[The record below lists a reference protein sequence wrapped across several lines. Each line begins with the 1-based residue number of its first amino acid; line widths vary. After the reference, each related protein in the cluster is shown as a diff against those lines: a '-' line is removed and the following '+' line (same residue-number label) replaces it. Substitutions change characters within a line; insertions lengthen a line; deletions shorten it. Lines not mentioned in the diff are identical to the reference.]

1 MMDIHPGSSNPYFAK
16 AKMHRPEMFFG
27 RADLL
32 RKVFESVFHRQC
44 VSIVGPRGIGKTSF
58 LWYARLP
65 EAQKA
70 FPFDLSH
77 HLFVFLDLREYLR
90 KSSADFFHQVS
101 REMIREGKKR
111 GLTLH
116 SDGTGEDEFG
126 SILDQIEDQGFFPVL
141 LLDAFDKVTLNEQ
154 FDPAFFEFLRAFA
167 SSGQVSYVTA
177 SLAPLFEICHSG
189 IAGSPFFNIFD
200 TCHLEALSPQEAC
213 RLISEPASES
223 GLPFSNSEIALILKW
238 AGHHP
243 FFLQRICYLFWE
255 EKRNG
260 GKIQVKQLRDRV
272 YKELSPTFEEIWRSL
287 SEDQQKLLQ
296 DEARLKEHQQRQFP
310 ELSESSI
317 FRLFIRTLCRITFFD
332 LTFDELEA
340 ALKHLDDLAA
350 LGETNLRLMKLV
362 ALRLKDQQNPTAA
375 EKGMAIRS
383 VLNEALQRLRG
394 SGRQSDGADDWRY
407 YNILHYSF
415 FKKKTAI
422 TNEQLAARLGVGV
435 RTYYRNR
442 GEAIEKLRQEL
453 IEMEM
458 EADRLDDE
466 E

>member
-1 MMDIHPGSSNPYFAK
+1 MDIHPGSSNPYFAK

-58 LWYARLP
+58 LWYASLP
-65 EAQKA
+65 EAQEA

-90 KSSADFFHQVS
+90 KSSTDFFHQVS

-116 SDGTGEDEFG
+116 SDGTGEDEFSG
-126 SILDQIEDQGFFPVL
+126 ILDQIEDQGFFPVL

-154 FDPAFFEFLRAFA
+154 FDRAFLEFLRAFA

-200 TCHLEALSPQEAC
+200 TCHLEALSPEEAY

-223 GLPFSNSEIALILKW
+223 GLPFSNNEIALILKW
-238 AGHHP
+238 AGYHP

-255 EKRNG
+255 EKRNS

-272 YKELSPTFEEIWRSL
+272 YKELSPTF
-287 SEDQQKLLQ
+287 
-296 DEARLKEHQQRQFP
+296 
-310 ELSESSI
+310 
-317 FRLFIRTLCRITFFD
+317 
-332 LTFDELEA
+332 
-340 ALKHLDDLAA
+340 
-350 LGETNLRLMKLV
+350 
-362 ALRLKDQQNPTAA
+362 
-375 EKGMAIRS
+375 
-383 VLNEALQRLRG
+383 
-394 SGRQSDGADDWRY
+394 
-407 YNILHYSF
+407 
-415 FKKKTAI
+415 
-422 TNEQLAARLGVGV
+422 
-435 RTYYRNR
+435 
-442 GEAIEKLRQEL
+442 
-453 IEMEM
+453 
-458 EADRLDDE
+458 
-466 E
+466 